1 MRIQRV
7 LMPGSGAEWW
17 TVLGDDCPYGESGSC
32 HRIPISPGVERH
44 QQEPRLFA
52 SPIRGPFSG
61 RRPAAP
67 FGTIPDP
74 PEHPLGHHEGDHRNR
89 LDQDRRPPLGVDVAL
104 THQQPGRPLR
114 PLP

>member
-52 SPIRGPFSG
+52 SPIRGPSQAVG
-61 RRPAAP
+61 RQLCSARSL
-67 FGTIPDP
+67 IPRSIRWVIAKATTTATGSTMNDAQ
-74 PEHPLGHHEGDHRNR
+74 RW
-89 LDQDRRPPLGVDVAL
+89 V
-104 THQQPGRPLR
+104 
-114 PLP
+114 